1 MAIIWQQQLFTDYYL
16 ATADVYIVY
25 IAIIWQQQLFTD
37 YYLATAD
44 VYIVYIA
51 LVPSL

>member
-1 MAIIWQQQLFTDYYL
+1 
-16 ATADVYIVY
+16 
-25 IAIIWQQQLFTD
+25 LFTD

-51 LVPSL
+51 LVPSLWLILIC